1 MLSADIPTVKE
12 YIKMKNRRLIS
23 RWSITLLVITV
34 LIAITLPL
42 GLTTTGASSPTQA
55 WVFSSAGFFPKHLS
69 DSYIGDV
76 LLTDLLDVPSEVQ
89 GIYTWD
95 GNDWLFWAPGAPG
108 CTLTT
113 IGGGH
118 TYDYLVSTTG
128 PCEWEMLLS
137 TPGSV
142 EQNFKLLISDE
153 VNAIEDFE
161 HLYINIST
169 ISMHYKGNESTKWLE
184 FAPLV
189 NPVDLRPLVGEKA
202 QAIWNGNVPSGNYT
216 KVFIHVNNVWGNLT
230 SALGNKTVQVKL
242 PSNKLQI
249 SKPFTV
255 TDGEVTSFVYDIAV
269 VAAGNNSKKDPKY
282 ILKPQIAQS
291 GAEQSYEEVIPE

>member
-1 MLSADIPTVKE
+1 
-12 YIKMKNRRLIS
+12 MKRRTLLS
-23 RWSITLLVITV
+23 RWSFTLLVIVV

-42 GLTTTGASSPTQA
+42 GLTTTKASSVIQT
-55 WVFSSAGFFPKHLS
+55 WTFSSSGFFPKHLS

-95 GNDWLFWAPGAPG
+95 GNEWLFWAPGVPG
-108 CTLTT
+108 YTLTT

-118 TYDYLVSTTG
+118 TYDYMVSVTG

-137 TPGSV
+137 TPGRV

-169 ISMHYKGNESTKWLE
+169 ISMHYKGNKGNESTKWLE
-184 FAPLV
+184 FAPIV

-202 QAIWNGNVPSGNYT
+202 LAIWNGTVPTGNDT

-230 SALGNKTVQVKL
+230 STLGNKTVQVKL
-242 PSNKLQI
+242 PGNKLQI
-249 SKPFTV
+249 SKPFMV

-269 VAAGNNSKKDPKY
+269 VAAGNNSKKEAKY
-282 ILKPQIAQS
+282 MLKPQIAQS
-291 GAEQSYEEVIPE
+291 GANQSYEEVLPE

>member
-1 MLSADIPTVKE
+1 MNK
-12 YIKMKNRRLIS
+12 RRFIS
-23 RWSITLLVITV
+23 RWSITLLVIVV

-42 GLTTTGASSPTQA
+42 GLTTTEAASATHT

-69 DSYIGDV
+69 DSYIGNV

-89 GIYTWD
+89 GIYTYD

-108 CTLTT
+108 CTLAT

-118 TYDYLVSTTG
+118 TYDYLVSATG

-142 EQNFKLLISDE
+142 EQNFRLLISDE

-169 ISMHYKGNESTKWLE
+169 ISMHYKGNQSTKWLE
-184 FAPLV
+184 FAPTV

-202 QAIWNGNVPSGNYT
+202 LAIWNGNVPSGNYT
-216 KVFIHVNNVWGNLT
+216 KVFIYVNNVWGNLT
-230 SALGNKTVQVKL
+230 SALGNKTVEVKL

-249 SKPFTV
+249 SKPFMV
-255 TDGEVTSFVYDIAV
+255 TDDAVTSFVYDISV

-291 GAEQSYEEVIPE
+291 GANQSYEEVLPE

>member
-1 MLSADIPTVKE
+1 
-12 YIKMKNRRLIS
+12 MKRRILLS
-23 RWSITLLVITV
+23 RWSFTLLVIVV

-42 GLTTTGASSPTQA
+42 GLTTTKASSAIQT
-55 WVFSSAGFFPKHLS
+55 WTFSSSGFFPKHLS

-95 GNDWLFWAPGAPG
+95 GNEWLFWAPGVPG
-108 CTLTT
+108 YTLTT

-118 TYDYLVSTTG
+118 TYDYMVSVTG

-137 TPGSV
+137 TPGRV

-169 ISMHYKGNESTKWLE
+169 ISMHYKGNKGNESTKWLE
-184 FAPLV
+184 FAPIV

-202 QAIWNGNVPSGNYT
+202 LAIWNGTVPTGNYT

-230 SALGNKTVQVKL
+230 STLGNKTVQVKL
-242 PSNKLQI
+242 PGNKLQI
-249 SKPFTV
+249 SKPFMV

-269 VAAGNNSKKDPKY
+269 VAAGNNSKKEAKY
-282 ILKPQIAQS
+282 MLKPQIAQS
-291 GAEQSYEEVIPE
+291 GANQSYEEVLPE

>member
-1 MLSADIPTVKE
+1 
-12 YIKMKNRRLIS
+12 MKKRRFIS
-23 RWSITLLVITV
+23 RWSITLLVIV
-34 LIAITLPL
+34 ALIAITLPL
-42 GLTTTGASSPTQA
+42 GLATTEASSPTQT

-69 DSYIGDV
+69 DSYTGDV

-95 GNDWLFWAPGAPG
+95 GNNWLFWAPGAPG

-118 TYDYLVSTTG
+118 TYDYLVSATG

-142 EQNFKLLISDE
+142 EQNFRLLISDE

-169 ISMHYKGNESTKWLE
+169 ISMHYKGNQSTKWLE
-184 FAPLV
+184 FAPIV

-202 QAIWNGNVPSGNYT
+202 QAIWYGNVPSGNYT

-249 SKPFTV
+249 SKPFMV
-255 TDGEVTSFVYDIAV
+255 TDGEVTSFVYDISV
-269 VAAGNNSKKDPKY
+269 VAAGNNSNKDPKY

-291 GAEQSYEEVIPE
+291 GANQSYEEVLPE

>member
-1 MLSADIPTVKE
+1 MNK
-12 YIKMKNRRLIS
+12 RRLIS
-23 RWSITLLVITV
+23 RWSITLLVIVV
-34 LIAITLPL
+34 LIAISLPL

-55 WVFSSAGFFPKHLS
+55 WAFSSAGFFPKHLS

-89 GIYTWD
+89 GIYTYD
-95 GNDWLFWAPGAPG
+95 GNEWLFWAPGVPG
-108 CTLTT
+108 CTLAT

-118 TYDYLVSTTG
+118 TYDYMVSVTG

-137 TPGSV
+137 TPGSI
-142 EQNFKLLISDE
+142 EQNFRLLISDE

-169 ISMHYKGNESTKWLE
+169 ISMHYKGNSSTKWLE
-184 FAPLV
+184 FAPEV
-189 NPVDLRPLVGEKA
+189 NMVDLRPLVGDNA
-202 QAIWNGNVPSGNYT
+202 LAIWNGEVPSGNYT

-242 PSNKLQI
+242 PGNKLQI

-255 TDGEVTSFVYDIAV
+255 TDGEWTSFVFDIAV
-269 VAAGNNSKKDPKY
+269 IAAGNNSKKDPKY

-291 GAEQSYEEVIPE
+291 GANQSYEEVFPE

>member
-1 MLSADIPTVKE
+1 MDK
-12 YIKMKNRRLIS
+12 RRLVS
-23 RWSITLLVITV
+23 KWSIILLVIFV
-34 LIAITLPL
+34 LVAITLPL
-42 GLTTTGASSPTQA
+42 GLTTTRASSATQA
-55 WVFSSAGFFPKHLS
+55 WIFSSAGCFPKHLS

-89 GIYTWD
+89 GIYKWD
-95 GNDWLFWAPGAPG
+95 GKDWLFWAPGVPG

-113 IGGGH
+113 VGGGH
-118 TYDYLVSTTG
+118 TYDYMVCVTG
-128 PCEWEMLLS
+128 PCQWEMLLS
-137 TPGSV
+137 TPGSA
-142 EQNFKLLISDE
+142 EKNFKLLISDE
-153 VNAIEDFE
+153 VNAIADFE
-161 HLYINIST
+161 HLYLNIST
-169 ISMHYKGNESTKWLE
+169 IGMHYKGNASNKWLE

-216 KVFIHVNNVWGNLT
+216 KVFIHVNNVWGNLS

-242 PSNKLQI
+242 PGNKLHI
-249 SKPFTV
+249 SKPFMV
-255 TDGEVTSFVYDIAV
+255 TDDEVTSFVYDIAV

-291 GAEQSYEEVIPE
+291 GANQSYEEVLPE

>member
-1 MLSADIPTVKE
+1 MRC
-12 YIKMKNRRLIS
+12 NRCQLE
-23 RWSITLLVITV
+23 L
-34 LIAITLPL
+34 
-42 GLTTTGASSPTQA
+42 QEEE
-55 WVFSSAGFFPKHLS
+55 H
-69 DSYIGDV
+69 
-76 LLTDLLDVPSEVQ
+76 
-89 GIYTWD
+89 YTHD
-95 GNDWLFWAPGAPG
+95 N
-108 CTLTT
+108 
-113 IGGGH
+113 
-118 TYDYLVSTTG
+118 
-128 PCEWEMLLS
+128 EMLLA

-169 ISMHYKGNESTKWLE
+169 ISMHYKGNASPNWLE
-184 FAPLV
+184 FAPIV

-202 QAIWNGNVPSGNYT
+202 QAIWIGNVPSGNYT

-255 TDGEVTSFVYDIAV
+255 TDDEVTSFVYDIAV

-291 GAEQSYEEVIPE
+291 GANQSYEEVLPE

>member
-1 MLSADIPTVKE
+1 
-12 YIKMKNRRLIS
+12 
-23 RWSITLLVITV
+23 
-34 LIAITLPL
+34 
-42 GLTTTGASSPTQA
+42 LTTTKASSAIQT
-55 WVFSSAGFFPKHLS
+55 WTFSSSGFFPKHLS

-95 GNDWLFWAPGAPG
+95 GNEWLFWAPGVPG
-108 CTLTT
+108 YTLTT

-118 TYDYLVSTTG
+118 TYDYMVSVTG

-137 TPGSV
+137 TPGRV

-169 ISMHYKGNESTKWLE
+169 ISMHYKGNKGNESTKWLE
-184 FAPLV
+184 FAPIV

-202 QAIWNGNVPSGNYT
+202 LAIWNGTVPTGNYT

-230 SALGNKTVQVKL
+230 STLGNKTVQVKL
-242 PSNKLQI
+242 PGNKLQI
-249 SKPFTV
+249 SKPFMV

-269 VAAGNNSKKDPKY
+269 VAAGNNSKKEAKY
-282 ILKPQIAQS
+282 MLKPQIAQS
-291 GAEQSYEEVIPE
+291 GANQSYEEVLPE